1 MFISIVYPMFACS
14 DKSTTAADTAVELAP
29 EDIDNDED
37 GFTENDGDCDDFNNT
52 IYPGATET
60 PDNGVDEDCDGA
72 DELSTQPDVDD
83 DGDGFTE
90 NDGDCNDINPSI
102 FPNAQETCLD
112 GVDSDCDGTD
122 SFGSCEGTVGNDDFS
137 VFGDA
142 GGDRLGQALSYAG
155 DVTGDG
161 TSDFVVGS
169 RWRALE
175 NGAAYVFA
183 GSSSLTGSRGASGA
197 DVIIAGEA
205 GERFGFAVG
214 GGTSMFGG
222 ISGDFN
228 NDGTDDLI
236 VGAPNA
242 IVDGTD
248 VGAAYI
254 FYGPLTTGL
263 SSQDADVVFTGQIN
277 QDPDNPSNHNAIDT
291 GYSVAFVGDVNN
303 DGLPDIAI
311 GDPSKKN
318 SGSTN
323 GEAYLIFGREDV
335 YNDAGEKVIGEWE
348 GTISLNETSWRR
360 TLGREI
366 LSDGTSR
373 EQMGAAIDA
382 IGDVNGDGVADLA
395 IGAYRWDLDGDS
407 PNQNN
412 GAVFVWYGGSGVYDL
427 DQLLVSHNASNTT
440 ADITIVGGND
450 LDQIGRSLSGAGD
463 FDGDGNLDIVI
474 GSEHANENAGLA
486 LVVDGTGSTLATFT
500 GENIEDAAGR
510 WVSSIGDV
518 SGDGRSEILVG
529 SKLTDA
535 NGVDS
540 GAVYLLLGGTDGVH
554 SLSTAEVF
562 LTGAAAGDETGINV
576 SGMDDIDGDG
586 YNEMLIGSSKSSA
599 EQGTVHFIYGNTF
612 R

>member
-1 MFISIVYPMFACS
+1 MFVSIMSLLIACS
-14 DKSTTAADTAVELAP
+14 DKTTTVEDTGGVLLS

-37 GFTENDGDCDDFNNT
+37 GFTENEGDCDDFNNT

-60 PDNGVDEDCDGA
+60 PDNGVDEDCDGE

-90 NDGDCNDINPSI
+90 NDGDCNDVDPSI
-102 FPNAQETCLD
+102 FPNATEICLD
-112 GVDSDCDGTD
+112 DIDSDCDGSD
-122 SFGSCEGTVGNDDFS
+122 SLISCEGTVGNDDFS

-142 GGDRLGQALSYAG
+142 GGDRLGQAISYAG

-161 TSDFVVGS
+161 TADFAVGS

-175 NGAAYVFA
+175 NGAVYVFA
-183 GSSSLTGSRGASGA
+183 GSSTLSGSRAASGA
-197 DVIIAGEA
+197 EVTIAGN
-205 GERFGFAVG
+205 GSERFGFSVA
-214 GGTSMFGG
+214 GGTSMLGG

-228 NDGTDDLI
+228 NDGTDDLL

-242 IVDGTD
+242 IVEGTD
-248 VGAAYI
+248 VGAAYV
-254 FYGPLTTGL
+254 FYGPLNTGL
-263 SSQDADVVFTGQIN
+263 SSQDADVVFTGQVN
-277 QDPDNPSNHNAIDT
+277 QDPDNPSNHNAVDT

-335 YNDAGEKVIGEWE
+335 YNDNGDKVIGEWD
-348 GTISLNETSWRR
+348 GMISLNETSWRR

-373 EQMGAAIDA
+373 EQMGAAMDA
-382 IGDVNGDGVADLA
+382 IGDVNGDGIADLA
-395 IGAYRWDLDGDS
+395 IGAYRWDVDEDS

-412 GAVFVWYGGSGVYDL
+412 GAVFVWYGGSRLYDL
-427 DQLLVSHNASNTT
+427 EQLLVSHNSDNNT
-440 ADITIVGGND
+440 ADLVVVGEND

-463 FDGDGNLDIVI
+463 FNGDGTLDIVI
-474 GSEHANENAGLA
+474 GSEHANDNAGLVM
-486 LVVDGTGSTLATFT
+486 VVDGTGSTLATFT

-510 WVSSIGDV
+510 WVSSIEDV
-518 SGDGRSEILVG
+518 SGDGRSEILIG
-529 SKLTDA
+529 AKLADA

-540 GAVYLLLGGTDGVH
+540 GAVYIMLGGTEGIH
-554 SLSTAEVF
+554 SVSTAEVF

-576 SGMDDIDGDG
+576 TGMDDIDGDG
-586 YNEMLIGSSKSSA
+586 FNELLIGSSKSSA